1 MALGI
6 APSCYISIF
15 SFLRFLTIYQVT
27 ATILFSNI
35 PLLAVVRYDSVACS
49 DPITFWFIDFSSLCC
64 CFSTEQIFFLLIML
78 QIPVTRMAPSF
89 LSYILFLFIKKYL
102 YLEEATVL
110 HQNLVLNHWICPT
123 SLWTPA
129 SITEQLWRKTVM
141 VQVITAKSW
150 HERIK

>member
-6 APSCYISIF
+6 APSCCISIF

-49 DPITFWFIDFSSLCC
+49 DPFWFIDFSSLCC

-78 QIPVTRMAPSF
+78 QIPIMRMAPSF
-89 LSYILFLFIKKYL
+89 LSHIVFLFIKKYL
-102 YLEEATVL
+102 YLQEATVL
-110 HQNLVLNHWICPT
+110 HQNLVINHLICPT
-123 SLWTPA
+123 SLWTLI
-129 SITEQLWRKTVM
+129 SITEQLQRKTVL
-141 VQVITAKSW
+141 VQVITAESW
-150 HERIK
+150 HEWIKQ